1 LSILVLPLSIDGSY
15 LQRGDGT
22 SQITTTINA
31 PEIEYAKN
39 AAHAL
44 VKGKLHIFGGNSD
57 DFKVLFCG
65 VVGSNNSGS
74 RLSREIPTESG
85 KSRLSR
91 CKSGKPRLSRDFKIY
106 FVENFS
112 KNAGQDQMLSD
123 CHG

>member
-44 VKGKLHIFGGNSD
+44 VKGELHIFGGNSD
-57 DFKVLFCG
+57 NIKVLLCG

-74 RLSREIPTESG
+74 RLSRRIPTESVE
-85 KSRLSR
+85 SWQH
-91 CKSGKPRLSRDFKIY
+91 RLSRDFKFS
-106 FVENFS
+106 FVEKIS
-112 KNAGQDQMLSD
+112 KNAGQVQILSD
-123 CHG
+123 CLR